1 MKHHHHVCC
10 CTTATLLLA
19 LFALLGLTASAETPD
34 SLLQQEKV
42 QIVAESLIK
51 HYEALRLKEE
61 RQFSTEG
68 IQPLTRGI
76 IMSFTEKG
84 YRDIPASFAAK
95 EDKVDIIDYVPAAAP
110 LATAWILRAAGVES
124 RSSLRRMAIANGL
137 SLALAG
143 GITLGLNH
151 LIDEMSPDQSSA
163 HALPSG
169 HAALA
174 FASATILSREYGYH
188 SPWITVG
195 SYACAT
201 TSQLL
206 RLHHNRHW
214 VNDLFLGAGVGTV
227 STNLA
232 YFITDQ
238 ILGKEDVNRIQLR
251 KSDLLRTIRF
261 IDNPTGLKLISGT
274 EVGNRRASLFSNSST
289 AEGNSAEQSEA
300 QIITS
305 ATFMTG
311 FALNC
316 YLNPNFSIDAILRAG
331 TSTAKVQTLDGQP
344 IAAATQPGIAYSGE
358 RLDIYHADLAAH
370 FSMPVRST
378 ARIGVRALAGV
389 RHTTSCTFSP
399 TSLDQEP
406 VTPIAESAL
415 PTFCLPSQTRFEL
428 GGGLDIEL
436 LSSRNYMIGFTG
448 DYYHTFNALFRNRY
462 SICSFWKLLF

>member
-1 MKHHHHVCC
+1 MKHHRHVCC
-10 CTTATLLLA
+10 CTAATLFLTLSA
-19 LFALLGLTASAETPD
+19 LSGPTAGAQTPD

-42 QIVAESLIK
+42 QLVAESLIK

-61 RQFSTEG
+61 RQLSTEG
-68 IQPLTRGI
+68 IQPLLRGI
-76 IMSFTEKG
+76 IMSVTEKG
-84 YRDIPASFAAK
+84 YRDIPATFTAK
-95 EDKVDIIDYVPAAAP
+95 DDKVDLIDYVPAAAP
-110 LATAWILRAAGVES
+110 LATTWILRAAGVES
-124 RSSLRRMAIANGL
+124 RSSVRRMAVANGL

-151 LIDEMSPDQSSA
+151 FLDEMSPDLSSA

-174 FASATILSREYGYH
+174 FASATILSREYGHH
-188 SPWITVG
+188 SPWVTVG

-201 TSQLL
+201 ASQVL

-214 VNDLFLGAGVGTV
+214 INDLFTGAGVGTV

-238 ILGKEDVNRIQLR
+238 ILGAEDVNRIQLR
-251 KSDLLRTIRF
+251 KRDLLRTIRF
-261 IDNPTGLKLISGT
+261 IDNPTGLRLISGT
-274 EVGNRRASLFSNSST
+274 EVGNRRASLFSSSST
-289 AEGNSAEQSEA
+289 AEGNSTEQSEA

-311 FALNC
+311 VDLNC
-316 YLNPNFSIDAILRAG
+316 HLNPNFSIDAILRAG

-344 IAAATQPGIAYSGE
+344 IAAATQPGMAYSGE
-358 RLDIYHADLAAH
+358 RLGIYHADLAAH
-370 FSMPVRST
+370 FSVPASPAVRF
-378 ARIGVRALAGV
+378 GVRALCGV

-399 TSLDQEP
+399 TRLDQEP
-406 VTPIAESAL
+406 VTPVAESAL
-415 PTFCLPSQTRFEL
+415 PAFSLPAQTRFEL
-428 GGGLDIEL
+428 GCGLDVEL
-436 LSSRNYMIGFTG
+436 LSSRNYQVGFTG
-448 DYYHTFNALFRNRY
+448 DYYHTCNALFQNRY